1 MKKKQLL
8 ILTLTSLVMVSCCY
22 SIFVK
27 YPGIQIVN
35 DSDLELYM
43 FDCAV
48 ALEGKDNSYITPHWT
63 VPPHKTV
70 IGRYSMYYSKVEDL
84 LDDDGTLRITFI
96 NKADVDKYSW
106 EQVVEQKIFLYEYII
121 TEENLA
127 DYLID
132 ERTLSFSYPPTH
144 IVGRERYQVDYDGNK
159 VGNNRPDVQW
169 NADGVHHN

>member
-1 MKKKQLL
+1 MKKKLLL
-8 ILTLTSLVMVSCCY
+8 ILTLTSLFVVSCCY

-27 YPGIQIVN
+27 YPGIQVIN
-35 DSDLELYM
+35 DSDYTLYVFTHEVA
-43 FDCAV
+43 FDGEREPDWDWNV
-48 ALEGKDNSYITPHWT
+48 NPHST
-63 VPPHKTV
+63 RT
-70 IGRYSMYYSKVEDL
+70 IRCSMYCSNVKDFMT
-84 LDDDGTLRITFI
+84 DGVLHITFV
-96 NKADVDKYSW
+96 NKDDVEKHSW
-106 EQVVEQKIFLYEYII
+106 KEIIENKIFLYEYII